1 MENVYR
7 QDIFHI
13 TSNQFY
19 VAFLFDAGNEGKD
32 NRYILKVELVFK
44 IILTVLQSNLLV
56 QGFHWTDDLI
66 SESFPVNSV

>member
-1 MENVYR
+1 MENVYK

-13 TSNQFY
+13 TSNQFH
-19 VAFLFDAGNEGKD
+19 VFLFDAGNAGKD

-44 IILTVLQSNLLV
+44 IILIVQQSNLLV

-66 SESFPVNSV
+66 SELYPVNSA

>member
-44 IILTVLQSNLLV
+44 IILIVQQSNLLV

-66 SESFPVNSV
+66 SESFPVNSA